1 MVVRMA
7 GDVIESGLEG
17 VFRVNMIYYMYHKQK
32 GAESQHIG
40 KFVFEIMNALT
51 SPV

>member
-1 MVVRMA
+1 MVVRIA

-32 GAESQHIG
+32 GAELQHIR
-40 KFVFEIMNALT
+40 KFGYKMMHPLT

>member
-1 MVVRMA
+1 MA

-32 GAESQHIG
+32 GAELQHIR
-40 KFVFEIMNALT
+40 KFVYEIMNALT